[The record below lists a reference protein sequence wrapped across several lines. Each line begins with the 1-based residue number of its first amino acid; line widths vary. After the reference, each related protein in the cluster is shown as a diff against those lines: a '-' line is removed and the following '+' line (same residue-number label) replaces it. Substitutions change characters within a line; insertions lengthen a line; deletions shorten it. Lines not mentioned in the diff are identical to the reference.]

1 MIVVVASAWGCAA
14 TGVASG
20 AIRISPAAIEV
31 HGPDAQA
38 QIIVWDTGPDGRSID
53 VTRQAKLEALDPA
66 VAAIDERGLI
76 SPRGEGRTEIAAHR
90 GAEEARAPLVVDG
103 LAHPKAVSFERQIT
117 PLLTKAG
124 CNAGTCHGKAE
135 GQNGFKLS
143 VFGYDPQADVNAL
156 VKEGRGRRVFLA
168 APEHSLLLLKASNQ
182 IPHGG
187 GRRIEPDGRQFQ
199 LIKRWISE
207 GAQLSTG
214 DSTNAIRIE
223 VEPREQVLDAGQSQ
237 QLRVTAIADDGSRTC
252 VTADAEYSSN
262 AEPIARCD
270 ARGLVE
276 AGQIAGEA
284 AILVRYRNQVALAR
298 ITLPRAGAHFS
309 RPAEANF
316 IDRRVWNQLERLGI
330 EPSPP
335 ADDATFLRRVFL
347 DTIGTLPTAAEA
359 RAFLTS
365 TDPDRRA
372 RLIDS
377 LLDREEY
384 ADYWSM
390 FWSDILRV
398 DKSRIG
404 PQAAVAMTRW
414 LRRQFA
420 ENRPYDEMVRELIA
434 ARGSTTAEGP
444 AAFYKAVE
452 GPEALARSTSQVFLG
467 VRIECAQC
475 HHHPF
480 ERWGQEDYFALT
492 GFFTSVRLA
501 PLATGGELVFARE
514 GHDLN
519 HPRTG
524 ATVPTRALGAAA
536 EPLDARH
543 DRRERLAQWMT
554 APENPYFARA
564 LANRLWAHYFGRGLV
579 MPIDDLRATNPAS
592 NELVLDELSNHL
604 RGVKYDLKAFTRTL
618 LNSHVY
624 QLSSAPSETNAA
636 DEQNFSHA
644 AEKPLGAEILLD
656 AISQA
661 TGAAEKFNGLPQ
673 GVRAIQIWDS
683 QMPSYFL
690 RVFGRPTRTSVCEC
704 ERSND
709 PSIAQ
714 VLHLMNSPEVLGKIQ
729 SAGGRARQ
737 LAASETPA
745 SAIIEEL
752 YLSTL
757 SRLPQPREMA
767 ALSESFASSTGDR
780 REAIEDL
787 LWALL
792 NSREFLSIR

>member
-1 MIVVVASAWGCAA
+1 MIPLHISASLPAFRVARAAAVVVAAAWACAGP
-14 TGVASG
+14 GVASA
-20 AIRISPAAIEV
+20 AIRVSPSAIEV

-38 QIIVWDTGPDGRSID
+38 QIIVWDTGPDGRSVD
-53 VTRQAKLEALDPA
+53 VTRQVKLVVLDPA
-66 VAAIDERGLI
+66 VATIDERGLL
-76 SPRGEGRTEIAAHR
+76 SPQGEGRTELAAHH
-90 GAEEARAPLVVDG
+90 GTAEARAAVVVDG
-103 LAHPKAVSFERQIT
+103 LAHPQAISFERQIT
-117 PLLTKAG
+117 PLLMKAG

-187 GRRIEPDGRQFQ
+187 GRRIEPGGRQFQ
-199 LIKRWISE
+199 LLKRWISE
-207 GAQLSTG
+207 GAALATG
-214 DSTNAIRIE
+214 DSANVIRIE
-223 VEPREQVLDAGQSQ
+223 VEPPEQVLDAGQSQ
-237 QLRVTAIADDGSRTC
+237 QLRVTAIAGDGSRTC

-262 AEPIARCD
+262 AETIAHCD
-270 ARGLVE
+270 PRGLIE
-276 AGQIAGEA
+276 AGQVVGEA
-284 AILVRYRNQVALAR
+284 AILVRYLNQVALAR
-298 ITLPRAGAHFS
+298 ITLPRAGGHFA
-309 RPAEANF
+309 RPPEANF
-316 IDRRVWNQLERLGI
+316 IDRRVWNQLERLGL

-335 ADDATFLRRVFL
+335 ADDAMFLRRVFL

-365 TDPDRRA
+365 TDPHRRA

-384 ADYWSM
+384 ADYWTM
-390 FWSDILRV
+390 RWSDMLRV
-398 DKSRIG
+398 DKSRLG

-420 ENRPYDEMVRELIA
+420 ENRPYDEMVRELIT

-480 ERWGQEDYFALT
+480 ERWGQEDYFALA
-492 GFFTSVRLA
+492 GFFTGVRLV

-524 ATVPTRALGAAA
+524 SPVPTRALGAAP
-536 EPLDARH
+536 EPLDAKH

-554 APENPYFARA
+554 APDNPYFARA

-592 NELVLDELSNHL
+592 NERLLDELSNHL
-604 RGVKYDLKAFTRTL
+604 LTVKYDLKAFTR
-618 LNSHVY
+618 
-624 QLSSAPSETNAA
+624 
-636 DEQNFSHA
+636 HA
-644 AEKPLGAEILLD
+644 A
-656 AISQA
+656 
-661 TGAAEKFNGLPQ
+661 
-673 GVRAIQIWDS
+673 
-683 QMPSYFL
+683 
-690 RVFGRPTRTSVCEC
+690 
-704 ERSND
+704 
-709 PSIAQ
+709 
-714 VLHLMNSPEVLGKIQ
+714 
-729 SAGGRARQ
+729 
-737 LAASETPA
+737 
-745 SAIIEEL
+745 
-752 YLSTL
+752 
-757 SRLPQPREMA
+757 
-767 ALSESFASSTGDR
+767 
-780 REAIEDL
+780 
-787 LWALL
+787 
-792 NSREFLSIR
+792 